1 MHTASIR
8 SAGHFWGVG
17 VVGGREMVEN
27 KCIDG
32 MQLRMSLMEH
42 EENDVDED
50 GIWFD
55 FQT

>member
-1 MHTASIR
+1 
-8 SAGHFWGVG
+8 
-17 VVGGREMVEN
+17 MVEN

-50 GIWFD
+50 GI
-55 FQT
+55 